1 MILRFQRITSRNL
14 LFADQLGR
22 GKEMIKNFLDTDC
35 QIQMN
40 SHAGKGPVKLYE
52 IWEKSDFQSKCDFID
67 RVVIPPGSEV
77 GYHKHGNNE
86 EIYIVLSGTST
97 MILDGH
103 PHIIKKGDMI
113 LNSAFGEHG
122 LINNSDA

>member
-1 MILRFQRITSRNL
+1 
-14 LFADQLGR
+14 
-22 GKEMIKNFLDTDC
+22 MIKNFLDTDC
-35 QIQMN
+35 QIQMK

-52 IWEKSDFQSKCDFID
+52 IWGKTDFQSKCDFID

-77 GYHKHGNNE
+77 GYHRHENNE
-86 EIYIVLSGTST
+86 EIYIILAGTGK
-97 MILDGH
+97 MVIDGQ

-122 LINNSDA
+122 LVNNSNEDIDILVMQMGIE